1 MDTSAINYNTFDSF
15 IEQYDLY
22 VFDFDLTIL
31 KIHSYAQNMTPSK
44 VESMGWRKL
53 MDQFAD
59 PIFFRDLINYLISQN
74 KKVAIASFGK
84 YNVIK
89 AYLDRLFDNTS
100 IFGLDNIITPPNER
114 NIRPSDDKNEY
125 LVGLIRDFNIDYK
138 RVIFFDDDINNIN
151 KSKELGVMAIQ
162 IDPMNGFNRNVWNQ
176 LAKPKQKPIPK
187 LINKPIHKQK
197 KELPD
202 KTLNENVIE
211 TFENETKKIEKV
223 EEENEKDDF
232 MSYYIN
238 WLNMF
243 VIIFIGIYWIITKYV

>member
-31 KIHSYAQNMTPSK
+31 KIHSYAQNITPSK

-59 PIFFRDLINYLISQN
+59 PIFFRDLINYLISRN

-100 IFGLDNIITPPNER
+100 IFGLDNIITPMNEKKT
-114 NIRPSDDKNEY
+114 RPSDDKNEY
-125 LVGLIRDFNIDYK
+125 LVGLIRDLNIDYK

-151 KSKELGVMAIQ
+151 KSKELGVTAIN
-162 IDPMNGFNRNVWNQ
+162 IDPRNGFNRNVWNQ
-176 LAKPKQKPIPK
+176 LAKPKLKPKPK
-187 LINKPIHKQK
+187 LQKNEMNINNNVNQ
-197 KELPD
+197 
-202 KTLNENVIE
+202 TVIE
-211 TFENETKKIEKV
+211 PFENENKKKVEKV
-223 EEENEKDDF
+223 ENEKENDKDKDDF

-243 VIIFIGIYWIITKYV
+243 VIIFIAIYGIIKKYN

>member
-1 MDTSAINYNTFDSF
+1 MDNFKEFDTFIN
-15 IEQYDLY
+15 QYDLY
-22 VFDFDLTIL
+22 IFDFDLTIL
-31 KIHSYAQNMTPSK
+31 KIHSYAQNITPSQ

-59 PIFFRDLINYLISQN
+59 PIFFRDLINYIISQK
-74 KKVAIASFGK
+74 KKVAIVSFGK
-84 YNVIK
+84 YTVIK

-114 NIRPSDDKNEY
+114 NIRPNDDKNEY
-125 LVGLIRDFNIDYK
+125 LVSLIRDLNIDYK

-151 KSKELGVMAIQ
+151 KSKELEVMSIQ

-176 LAKPKQKPIPK
+176 LAKPKEKK
-187 LINKPIHKQK
+187 K
-197 KELPD
+197 KEGKKERQD
-202 KTLNENVIE
+202 KQENINSNVIE
-211 TFENETKKIEKV
+211 TFENETKKIEKIEKV
-223 EEENEKDDF
+223 EEETNNEKDDF

-243 VIIFIGIYWIITKYV
+243 VVIFIGIYWIITKYV

>member
-15 IEQYDLY
+15 IEEYDLY
-22 VFDFDLTIL
+22 VFDFDMTIL
-31 KIHSYAQNMTPSK
+31 KIHSYAQNMTPSQ

-59 PIFFRDLINYLISQN
+59 PIFFRDLINYLISRN

-125 LVGLIRDFNIDYK
+125 LVGLIRDLNINYK
-138 RVIFFDDDINNIN
+138 RVIFFDDDINNVN
-151 KSKELGVMAIQ
+151 KSKELGIMAIQ

-187 LINKPIHKQK
+187 QK
-197 KELPD
+197 KELQD
-202 KTLNENVIE
+202 KKLNKNVIE

-223 EEENEKDDF
+223 EKVEEETEKDDF

-243 VIIFIGIYWIITKYV
+243 VIIFIGIYWIITKYT

>member
-114 NIRPSDDKNEY
+114 NIRPNDDKNEY
-125 LVGLIRDFNIDYK
+125 LVGLIRDLNIDYK

-151 KSKELGVMAIQ
+151 KSKELGITSIQ

-176 LAKPKQKPIPK
+176 LAKPKQESISKE
-187 LINKPIHKQK
+187 K
-197 KELPD
+197 KERQNKQENINP
-202 KTLNENVIE
+202 NVIE

-223 EEENEKDDF
+223 EEETEKDDF

-243 VIIFIGIYWIITKYV
+243 VIIFIGIYWIITKYT

>member
-1 MDTSAINYNTFDSF
+1 MDTSAINYNSFDSF
-15 IEQYDLY
+15 IEEYDLY
-22 VFDFDLTIL
+22 IFDFDMTIL
-31 KIHSYAQNMTPSK
+31 KIHSYAENMTPSK

-100 IFGLDNIITPPNER
+100 IFGLDNIITPMNER

-125 LVGLIRDFNIDYK
+125 LVGLIRDLNIDYK

-176 LAKPKQKPIPK
+176 LAKQKQKPIPK
-187 LINKPIHKQK
+187 EK
-197 KELPD
+197 KERQNKQENINP
-202 KTLNENVIE
+202 NVIE
-211 TFENETKKIEKV
+211 TFENETKKMEKV
-223 EEENEKDDF
+223 EEKTENEKDDF

-243 VIIFIGIYWIITKYV
+243 VIIFIGIYWIITKYT

>member
-53 MDQFAD
+53 MDQFSD

-100 IFGLDNIITPPNER
+100 IFGLDNIITPTNER
-114 NIRPSDDKNEY
+114 NIRPNDDKNEY
-125 LVGLIRDFNIDYK
+125 LVGLIRDLNIDYK

-176 LAKPKQKPIPK
+176 LAKPIHKPIPK
-187 LINKPIHKQK
+187 QK
-197 KELPD
+197 KERQNKQENINP
-202 KTLNENVIE
+202 NVIE

-223 EEENEKDDF
+223 EEETEKDDF

-243 VIIFIGIYWIITKYV
+243 VIIFIGIYWIITKYT

>member
-15 IEQYDLY
+15 IEEYDLY
-22 VFDFDLTIL
+22 VFDFDMTIL

-100 IFGLDNIITPPNER
+100 IFGLDNIITPMNER

-125 LVGLIRDFNIDYK
+125 LVGLIRELNIDYK
-138 RVIFFDDDINNIN
+138 RVIFFDDDINNIT
-151 KSKELGVMAIQ
+151 KSKELGVTAIQ

-176 LAKPKQKPIPK
+176 LAKPKQKTIP
-187 LINKPIHKQK
+187 KQK
-197 KELPD
+197 KKLQD
-202 KTLNENVIE
+202 KEGNINQNVIE
-211 TFENETKKIEKV
+211 TFKNETEKIEKIEV
-223 EEENEKDDF
+223 ETEKDDF

-243 VIIFIGIYWIITKYV
+243 VIIFIGIYWIITKYS

>member
-15 IEQYDLY
+15 IEEYDLY
-22 VFDFDLTIL
+22 VFDFDMTIL
-31 KIHSYAQNMTPSK
+31 KIHSYAQNMTPSQ

-59 PIFFRDLINYLISQN
+59 PIFFRDLINYLISRN

-125 LVGLIRDFNIDYK
+125 LVGLIRDLNIDYK
-138 RVIFFDDDINNIN
+138 RVIFFDDDINNVN
-151 KSKELGVMAIQ
+151 KSKELGIMAIQ

-176 LAKPKQKPIPK
+176 LTKLKLKQIHKTIPKQKKK
-187 LINKPIHKQK
+187 LQY
-197 KELPD
+197 KE
-202 KTLNENVIE
+202 LNENVIE

-223 EEENEKDDF
+223 EKVDDDF

-243 VIIFIGIYWIITKYV
+243 VIIFIGIYWIITKYT

>member
-100 IFGLDNIITPPNER
+100 IFGLDNIITPMNER

-125 LVGLIRDFNIDYK
+125 LIGLVRDLNIDYK

-151 KSKELGVMAIQ
+151 KSKELGITAIQ

-176 LAKPKQKPIPK
+176 LAKPK
-187 LINKPIHKQK
+187 LK
-197 KELPD
+197 KESQEKKD
-202 KTLNENVIE
+202 KQNKQENINLNVIE

-223 EEENEKDDF
+223 EEGTEKDDF

-243 VIIFIGIYWIITKYV
+243 VIIFIGIYWIITKYT

>member
-15 IEQYDLY
+15 IEEYDLY

-31 KIHSYAQNMTPSK
+31 KIHSYAQNMTPSQ

-100 IFGLDNIITPPNER
+100 IFGLDNIITPMNEKKT
-114 NIRPSDDKNEY
+114 RPSDDKNEY
-125 LVGLIRDFNIDYK
+125 LVGLIRDLNIDYR

-151 KSKELGVMAIQ
+151 KSKELGVTAIQ

-176 LAKPKQKPIPK
+176 LAKPNKTKPIK
-187 LINKPIHKQK
+187 NKKNEINNKNNMNQK
-197 KELPD
+197 
-202 KTLNENVIE
+202 VIE
-211 TFENETKKIEKV
+211 PFENETKKKVEKV
-223 EEENEKDDF
+223 EKVESENNNEDF

-243 VIIFIGIYWIITKYV
+243 VIIFIAIYGIIKKYS

>member
-15 IEQYDLY
+15 IEEYDLY
-22 VFDFDLTIL
+22 VFDFDMTIL

-125 LVGLIRDFNIDYK
+125 LVGLIRDLNIDYK

-151 KSKELGVMAIQ
+151 KSKELGVTAIQ

-176 LAKPKQKPIPK
+176 LAKPKQKLIPK
-187 LINKPIHKQK
+187 EK
-197 KELPD
+197 KERQNKQENINP
-202 KTLNENVIE
+202 NVIE

-223 EEENEKDDF
+223 EKETTNDKDDF

-243 VIIFIGIYWIITKYV
+243 VIIFIVIYWIITKYT

>member
-1 MDTSAINYNTFDSF
+1 MDTSAINYNSFDSF
-15 IEQYDLY
+15 IEEYDLY
-22 VFDFDLTIL
+22 VFDFDMTIL

-59 PIFFRDLINYLISQN
+59 PIFFRDLINYLISHN

-125 LVGLIRDFNIDYK
+125 LVGLIRDLNIDYK
-138 RVIFFDDDINNIN
+138 RVIFFDDDINNVN

-176 LAKPKQKPIPK
+176 LAKPKQKTIP
-187 LINKPIHKQK
+187 KQK
-197 KELPD
+197 KELQD

-211 TFENETKKIEKV
+211 TFENETKKIEKIEV
-223 EEENEKDDF
+223 EDDF

-243 VIIFIGIYWIITKYV
+243 VIIFIGIYWIITKYS

>member
-15 IEQYDLY
+15 IEEYDLY
-22 VFDFDLTIL
+22 VFDFDMTIL
-31 KIHSYAQNMTPSK
+31 KIHSYAQNMTPSQ

-59 PIFFRDLINYLISQN
+59 PIFFRDLINYLISRN

-89 AYLDRLFDNTS
+89 AYIDRLFDNTS

-125 LVGLIRDFNIDYK
+125 LVGLIRDLNIDYK
-138 RVIFFDDDINNIN
+138 RVIFFDDDINNVN

-176 LAKPKQKPIPK
+176 LTKSKLKQIPKQKKK
-187 LINKPIHKQK
+187 LQY
-197 KELPD
+197 KE
-202 KTLNENVIE
+202 LNENVIE
-211 TFENETKKIEKV
+211 TFENETKKKEKVEVKKIEKV
-223 EEENEKDDF
+223 EVEDDF

-243 VIIFIGIYWIITKYV
+243 VIIFIGIYWIITKYT

>member
-15 IEQYDLY
+15 IEEYDLY

-125 LVGLIRDFNIDYK
+125 LVSLIRDLNIDYK
-138 RVIFFDDDINNIN
+138 RVIFFDDDINNVN

-176 LAKPKQKPIPK
+176 LTTLKQKPIPK
-187 LINKPIHKQK
+187 QK
-197 KELPD
+197 KKLQD
-202 KTLNENVIE
+202 KEDNINQNVIE
-211 TFENETKKIEKV
+211 TFENETKKIEKIK
-223 EEENEKDDF
+223 EETTTEKDDF

-243 VIIFIGIYWIITKYV
+243 VVFFIGIYWIITKYT

>member
-100 IFGLDNIITPPNER
+100 IFGLDNIITPTNER
-114 NIRPSDDKNEY
+114 NIRPNDDKNEY
-125 LVGLIRDFNIDYK
+125 LVGLIRDLNIDYK

-151 KSKELGVMAIQ
+151 KSKELGVNAIQ

-176 LAKPKQKPIPK
+176 LAKPIQKPIPK
-187 LINKPIHKQK
+187 QK
-197 KELPD
+197 KERQN
-202 KTLNENVIE
+202 KQENINSNVIE

-223 EEENEKDDF
+223 EEETEKDDF

-243 VIIFIGIYWIITKYV
+243 VIIFIGIYWIITKYT

>member
-1 MDTSAINYNTFDSF
+1 MDTSAINYKTFDSF

-22 VFDFDLTIL
+22 VFDFDMTIL

-53 MDQFAD
+53 MDQFSD

-100 IFGLDNIITPPNER
+100 IFGLDNIITPMNER
-114 NIRPSDDKNEY
+114 NIRPNDDKNEY
-125 LVGLIRDFNIDYK
+125 LVGLIRDLNIDYK

-151 KSKELGVMAIQ
+151 KSKELGVNAIQ

-176 LAKPKQKPIPK
+176 LAKTKQKQIHK
-187 LINKPIHKQK
+187 LIPKQK
-197 KELPD
+197 KERQNKQKNINP
-202 KTLNENVIE
+202 NVIE

-223 EEENEKDDF
+223 EEETEKDDF

-243 VIIFIGIYWIITKYV
+243 VIIFIGIYWIITKYT